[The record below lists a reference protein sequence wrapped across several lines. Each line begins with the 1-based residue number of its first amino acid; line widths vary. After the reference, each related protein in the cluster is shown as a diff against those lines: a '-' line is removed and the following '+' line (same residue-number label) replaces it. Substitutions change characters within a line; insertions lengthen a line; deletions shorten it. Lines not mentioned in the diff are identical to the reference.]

1 MQPGIEGIDVATVR
15 FFRHH
20 FHLAYVMLGLV
31 EIAIL
36 ILSVYAGAFIRFFD
50 DPSVV
55 QQAIGALP
63 ARAAVVA
70 VVVNLC
76 MLAMGLYQ
84 PNMRDGFTGVV
95 LRTGVAFVIGAVGLT
110 MVFYIWPGV
119 FLGRGALLLSLSIAF
134 GATLAVRLVFSNY
147 INSNVLRNRVM
158 VLGAGNKA
166 NLIAQRLRRKSDQRG
181 FDLVGYLPVSDQDN
195 LVDGRLLANH
205 SQSLLKLARKLGIEE
220 IVVAVDDQRSG
231 MPVDQ
236 LLECKLAGVR
246 ITDVLT
252 FIEREAQ
259 RIDVSLL
266 KPSWLIFSDGCGN
279 RGVRRWSMRV
289 FDVLAASLLLVLTW
303 PLMLAAII
311 AIKIEDGLRAPV
323 LYSQE
328 RVGRNGK
335 TFKVH
340 KFRSMIENAE
350 KGGAQWASKND
361 MRVTRVGD
369 VLRKY
374 RVDELPQLFNILFG
388 DMAFVGPRPE
398 RPVFVEQLSQE
409 LPFYGERHRV
419 KPGLTGW
426 AQLNYPYGAS
436 VTDSMRKLEYDMYY
450 VKNNSLLLDV
460 MILLQTVEVV
470 LFGRGR

>member
-1 MQPGIEGIDVATVR
+1 MRLGTEGINVATVR

-20 FHLAYVMLGLV
+20 FHLAYLMLGLV
-31 EIAIL
+31 EITIL
-36 ILSVYAGAFIRFFD
+36 VLSVHAGAFVRFFD
-50 DPSVV
+50 NPDVIHET
-55 QQAIGALP
+55 IGYLP

-70 VVVNLC
+70 VVLNLC

-95 LRTGVAFVIGAVGLT
+95 LRTGVAFALGTAALT
-110 MVFYIWPGV
+110 MVFYIWPSV

-134 GATLAVRLVFSNY
+134 VATLGVRLVFSNY
-147 INSNVLRNRVM
+147 INSNVLRNRVL
-158 VLGAGNKA
+158 VLGGGNKA
-166 NLIAQRLRRKSDQRG
+166 NLIADRLRRKSDQRG
-181 FDLVGYLPVSDQDN
+181 FDLVGYLPVSDKDVH
-195 LVDGRLLANH
+195 VDGRVLVNH
-205 SQSLLKLARKLGIEE
+205 GSSLLKMARKLGIEE

-236 LLECKLAGVR
+236 LLECKLAGIR

-279 RGVRRWSMRV
+279 RRWSMRV
-289 FDVLAASLLLVLTW
+289 FDVLAATLLLVLTW
-303 PLMLAAII
+303 PLMLLAMI
-311 AIKIEDGLRAPV
+311 AIKLEDGFSAPMF
-323 LYSQE
+323 YSQE

-335 TFKVH
+335 IFKVH

-350 KGGAQWASKND
+350 QGGAQWAAKND

-374 RVDELPQLFNILFG
+374 RVDELPQLFNILLG

-460 MILLQTVEVV
+460 MILLQTLEVI